1 MNEYSSRN
9 KALILLQDGTIFF
22 GKSLGVK
29 GNAYGEL
36 CFNTGMTGYQEIF
49 TDPSYFEQLMLILVI
64 MELMQ
69 KKLNQIVQKYQD

>member
-36 CFNTGMTGYQEIF
+36 LLI
-49 TDPSYFEQLMLILVI
+49 PLILD
-64 MELMQ
+64 
-69 KKLNQIVQKYQD
+69 N